1 MVNNPTIADAIMDG
15 LVHNTYKTDQRQLY
29 FRLASINF
37 PEYGRVKI
45 PSKINSQGGLDGNRR
60 TGEETDE
67 VHSKR

>member
-1 MVNNPTIADAIMDG
+1 MT
-15 LVHNTYKTDQRQLY
+15 
-29 FRLASINF
+29 
-37 PEYGRVKI
+37 VKI